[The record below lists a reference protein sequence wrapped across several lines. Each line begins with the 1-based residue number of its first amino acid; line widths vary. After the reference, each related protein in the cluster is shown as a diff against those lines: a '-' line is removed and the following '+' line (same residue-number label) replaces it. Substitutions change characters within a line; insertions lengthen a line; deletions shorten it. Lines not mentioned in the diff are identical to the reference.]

1 MNSPLPII
9 VQDAQRQ
16 GQANCLVCGNDI
28 PAGEGLTARYGER
41 TLRFKC
47 SGCLARFEAAPEQ
60 YLAGH
65 EASCCKGQDS
75 SSPASEWTCDG

>member
-9 VQDAQRQ
+9 VTDPRLQI
-16 GQANCLVCGNDI
+16 QANCLVCGNDI

-47 SGCLARFEAAPEQ
+47 PGCLARFEAAPEQ
-60 YLAGH
+60 YLAGR
-65 EASCCKGQDS
+65 ETSCCKTQDPGS
-75 SSPASEWTCDG
+75 SASEWTCDG